1 MKYRLLAPLI
11 LLFVY
16 STFSYA
22 DDQYSINDI
31 NRLVPKQTSKDWWH
45 KQVSTMPDNRYM
57 SSFQSLDHK
66 GKLSW
71 NEQEIAEGKIQIVE
85 AMQLAQN
92 WAINNTPFG
101 SKD

>member
-1 MKYRLLAPLI
+1 
-11 LLFVY
+11 
-16 STFSYA
+16 
-22 DDQYSINDI
+22 
-31 NRLVPKQTSKDWWH
+31 
-45 KQVSTMPDNRYM
+45 M

-101 SKD
+101 SKDWEVESVTYRFTSGENEIEYICAVTLKTADYKTIEVIVLPTNEIIAPVIDPKF